1 MALSKIDA
9 ANFLDGTLPDTNIN
23 NASLDNVTGL
33 PAGVGGKILQ
43 VVEGSS
49 TTQHEA
55 TGSANQDI
63 GLSVNITPSATS
75 SKIYVVADFLYSIF
89 QSGEYGSSAQ
99 FAVLRDSTTIIAG
112 SGGSGQDYNV
122 EASALSSNNYVTMA
136 GINTMQILDAPS
148 STSQI
153 TYKVQSTG
161 VTSTRVRSMLNGVRG
176 SIVAMEVSG

>member
-1 MALSKIDA
+1 MIIK
-9 ANFLDGTLPDTNIN
+9 PN
-23 NASLDNVTGL
+23 NNTISAITAL
-33 PAGVGGKILQ
+33 PAGVGGKVLQ

-55 TGSANQDI
+55 TGSSNQDI

-89 QSGEYGSSAQ
+89 KSGGYGSDAQ

-112 SGGSGQDYNV
+112 SGGSNQDYNV

-136 GINTMQILDAPS
+136 GINTMQILDTPS

-161 VTSTRVRSMLNGVRG
+161 VSSTRVRSMLNGVRG
-176 SIVAMEVSG
+176 SIVAMEVSA